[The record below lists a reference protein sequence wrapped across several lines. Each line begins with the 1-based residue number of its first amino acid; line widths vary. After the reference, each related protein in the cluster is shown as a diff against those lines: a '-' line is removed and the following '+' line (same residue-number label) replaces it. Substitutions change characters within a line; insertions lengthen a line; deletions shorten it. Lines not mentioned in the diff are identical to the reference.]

1 MRDEPPPPPG
11 GNRGLSQDRPP
22 WLRNLRPRH
31 EVEAALALR
40 RDAGQ
45 TAGRT
50 AGPGGASFPTA
61 AEQSAYDSSP
71 AIWQQSNRLFMLV
84 LAILIWLNMAVVGC
98 LCLLATQRIVP

>member
-1 MRDEPPPPPG
+1 MRDEPQ
-11 GNRGLSQDRPP
+11 NRPP
-22 WLRNLRPRH
+22 WLRNLRPRL

-45 TAGRT
+45 TA
-50 AGPGGASFPTA
+50 AGPGGPTFPTA
-61 AEQSAYDSSP
+61 AEQNAYDSSP

-84 LAILIWLNMAVVGC
+84 LAILIWLSIAVMGC